1 MMQSQHIDPGPEIT
15 ERPTC
20 LLCATRMWLTRIAPD
35 HPEHEKRTFE
45 CPVCDYS
52 ESVVVKYK

>member
-1 MMQSQHIDPGPEIT
+1 MMQSQDIDPGPEIT

-35 HPEHEKRTFE
+35 HPDHQKRTFE

-52 ESVVVKYK
+52 EDGW